1 VVALSLPVVVFQ
13 AHADRAFASRRKISQ
28 DPAPA
33 PRLSVAMR
41 HFGFGTGYCQIVI
54 KPCRTEA
61 RSGHTDI

>member
-1 VVALSLPVVVFQ
+1 VVALSLPVVVLQ

-33 PRLSVAMR
+33 LSDATR

-54 KPCRTEA
+54 KACRTEA
-61 RSGHTDI
+61 RLGHTDV